1 MQRFTDRV
9 VIVTGAAGAIGR
21 ATCQLFL
28 AEGAKVCAI
37 DLDSEG
43 LERLVSERDQ
53 ADVPGELIGMTADV
67 ASSAQVEKAVAETV
81 DRWGRIDVLFNNAGI
96 EETDSVVN
104 TTEEMWDRQ
113 IDVNLK
119 SVFLCSKAVI
129 PHMLRAGRGAIV
141 STSSIEGIVAE
152 PDGAAYVASK
162 GGIVSLTKEMALTYA
177 KHGIR
182 SNCVCPGWIDTPM
195 ARRSIDK
202 HGGLE
207 VMMPE
212 IQRLQPIGRLGRPEE
227 VGKAVLFLASD
238 DASFITGHPL
248 MVDGGYVAQ

>member
-1 MQRFTDRV
+1 MQRFSDRV
-9 VIVTGAAGAIGR
+9 VIVTGAGGGIGR
-21 ATCQLFL
+21 ATCRLFL
-28 AEGAKVCAI
+28 EEGAKVCAI
-37 DLDSEG
+37 DLDPEG
-43 LERLVSERDQ
+43 LERLASEVRGVEV
-53 ADVPGELIGMTADV
+53 AGELIT
-67 ASSAQVEKAVAETV
+67 KTV
-81 DRWGRIDVLFNNAGI
+81 DVVSAAQIEQAVTEIVERWGRVDVLFNNAGI
-96 EETDSVVN
+96 EETESVVN

-119 SVFLCSKAVI
+119 SVFLCSRAVI
-129 PHMLRAGRGAIV
+129 PHMLEAGSGSIV
-141 STSSIEGIVAE
+141 NTSSIEGIVAE

-162 GGIVSLTKEMALTYA
+162 GGIVSLTKEIALTYA
-177 KHGIR
+177 KQGIR

-212 IQRLQPIGRLGRPEE
+212 IQRLQPIGRLGKPEE